1 MHSCC
6 QLIKNYLLILKP
18 LHLTATKQFIE
29 SNLYNSLMSEFYF
42 KLLFVVKVLVLAHG
56 YILTQYALILDANEV
71 QTDFKWLF
79 FFQSLKFIQDT
90 CKILVIGA
98 GGLGC
103 ELLKDLVSVSHI
115 TVITTLNISCSSVW

>member
-1 MHSCC
+1 M
-6 QLIKNYLLILKP
+6 LKA

-71 QTDFKWLF
+71 QTDFK
-79 FFQSLKFIQDT
+79 
-90 CKILVIGA
+90 
-98 GGLGC
+98 
-103 ELLKDLVSVSHI
+103 
-115 TVITTLNISCSSVW
+115 

>member
-1 MHSCC
+1 MTPLSDT
-6 QLIKNYLLILKP
+6 QLLSTHKNYLLILKP

-71 QTDFKWLF
+71 QTDFKVTF
-79 FFQSLKFIQDT
+79 FSFR
-90 CKILVIGA
+90 V
-98 GGLGC
+98 
-103 ELLKDLVSVSHI
+103 
-115 TVITTLNISCSSVW
+115 

>member
-1 MHSCC
+1 
-6 QLIKNYLLILKP
+6 
-18 LHLTATKQFIE
+18 
-29 SNLYNSLMSEFYF
+29 MSEFYF
-42 KLLFVVKVLVLAHG
+42 KLLFVVKVLVLAHA

-71 QTDFKWLF
+71 QTDFKVTFF